1 MLTSQ
6 RHKLNTMDNKK
17 LTEHGIKWGIILGLV
32 VSLIRITPWFISP
45 EAALDTGGKSSIT
58 WWLGLAVFIGLLSF
72 VAVKARSFSGYI
84 TSKQAFRVL
93 FAAVLV
99 HGILSFVVDT
109 TVFVINKEKIDLKMT
124 EVREETYSKM
134 EEKGMTDEQI
144 EQSMKWFD
152 MFKPGMTLM
161 VVGFFFRFGVNVL
174 IALIIAQIVK
184 RNPPIQ
190 PVSIQ
195 QQEE

>member
-1 MLTSQ
+1 
-6 RHKLNTMDNKK
+6 MDNKK
-17 LTEHGIKWGIILGLV
+17 LTEHGVKWGIILGLV
-32 VSLIRITPWFISP
+32 VSLIRIAPWFISP

-58 WWLGLAVFIGLLSF
+58 WWLGLAIFIGLLSF
-72 VAVKARSFSGYI
+72 IGIKARGFSGFI
-84 TSKQAFRVL
+84 TSKQAFRAL

-99 HGILSFVVDT
+99 HGIICFVADT
-109 TVFVINKEKIDLKMT
+109 AVFVINREKIDLKMA

-134 EEKGMTDEQI
+134 EDKGMTDEQI

-161 VVGFFFRFGVNVL
+161 VVGFILRLGVNIL

-184 RNPPIQ
+184 RNPPLQ
-190 PVSIQ
+190 PAV

>member
-1 MLTSQ
+1 
-6 RHKLNTMDNKK
+6 MDNKK
-17 LTEHGIKWGIILGLV
+17 LTEHGVKWGIILGLV
-32 VSLIRITPWFISP
+32 VSLIRIAPWFISP

-58 WWLGLAVFIGLLSF
+58 WWIGLAVFIGLLSF
-72 VAVKARSFSGYI
+72 IGIKARGFSGFI

-99 HGILSFVVDT
+99 HGIICFVADT
-109 TVFVINKEKIDLKMT
+109 AVFVINKEKIDLKMS

-134 EEKGMTDEQI
+134 EEKGMTDEEI

-161 VVGFFFRFGVNVL
+161 VVGFILRLGVNVL

-184 RNPPIQ
+184 RNPPVQ
-190 PVSIQ
+190 PISIE
-195 QQEE
+195 QQEA